1 MEKVKKPCC
10 AAHCMHLAHGK
21 TVGERA
27 AASAFWAEE
36 RKESKTLRDKPTEM
50 LYHTGTVMGLC
61 LKTEIGKGRN

>member
-36 RKESKTLRDKPTEM
+36 RKESKREDLFPSEDSS
-50 LYHTGTVMGLC
+50 
-61 LKTEIGKGRN
+61 